1 MMLMQITE
9 SVLSAVLSRS
19 LEVAVTVVRQL
30 DVCSIV
36 TCRALLLKLM
46 HDAESD
52 SGAENFF
59 LALSRGRMITFR
71 RERSYGTVRG

>member
-9 SVLSAVLSRS
+9 SVLSAVLSWS
-19 LEVAVTVVRQL
+19 LEVAVAVVRQF

-46 HDAESD
+46 QDAESD

-59 LALSRGRMITFR
+59 WP
-71 RERSYGTVRG
+71 